1 MNKTP
6 AFVLAFVMSGLAA
19 PRAFAE
25 CWNASSD
32 SEAFFDR
39 AAVSEVRTCLLKG
52 AEPNQQ
58 DSSGFFPLHR
68 LALAGSINNA
78 APAIVR
84 VLLEAGADPHLTM
97 NGYTAAVVAKGT
109 WGSDSPIAL
118 AFKSPAA
125 ASGSSAAPLYGAIA
139 VAELLYMEAGQHYR
153 TPSVIALNFS
163 SIDAAI
169 RRAKSDCDRDFA
181 RARAYDEYNECAV
194 YRVFSTSIRD
204 HSYYDADR
212 NGVAD
217 TRKTPGRCGVA
228 MSNTVRFQG
237 GSYRPFWASGAGDT
251 KASAM
256 RNAMAHCRDNW
267 GADCDGMEVRSF
279 ACNDH

>member
-1 MNKTP
+1 MT
-6 AFVLAFVMSGLAA
+6 LL
-19 PRAFAE
+19 
-25 CWNASSD
+25 
-32 SEAFFDR
+32 R
-39 AAVSEVRTCLLKG
+39 AAS
-52 AEPNQQ
+52 
-58 DSSGFFPLHR
+58 
-68 LALAGSINNA
+68 LALLGFV
-78 APAIVR
+78 APASAEIVPKCQSLAQHFSEYFTTER
-84 VLLEAGADPHLTM
+84 ANVRDKPSIKGS
-97 NGYTAAVVAKGT
+97 VVATLPPRTRVYASEEWRVWPRDADSWYILLATEDLPPVRKCAGGYIHPGLISKTRGSEKDVMKG
-109 WGSDSPIAL
+109 
-118 AFKSPAA
+118 
-125 ASGSSAAPLYGAIA
+125 PLYGAIA

-228 MSNTVRFQG
+228 MSYTVRFQG
-237 GSYRPFWASGAGDT
+237 GSYPSLPT
-251 KASAM
+251 LM
-256 RNAMAHCRDNW
+256 RHLHPL
-267 GADCDGMEVRSF
+267 ELL
-279 ACNDH
+279 